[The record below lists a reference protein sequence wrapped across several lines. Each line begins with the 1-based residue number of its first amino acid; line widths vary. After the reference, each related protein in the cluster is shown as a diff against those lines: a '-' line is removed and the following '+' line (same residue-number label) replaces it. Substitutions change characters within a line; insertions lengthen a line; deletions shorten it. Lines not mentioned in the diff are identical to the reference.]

1 MKKLMTPPS
10 LTIEHALL
18 GFLRQQPRHGYEIYQ
33 QLSDP
38 NGLWLTW
45 RMKQS
50 QLYALLAKLEDDGF
64 IVATLQ
70 PQETRPPRKV
80 LHLTEIGLAAF
91 LSWVNSPVAHP
102 RQMRLEFLVKFYF
115 ARREGHDLA
124 MSLVEQQRTL
134 CQSWLIQQA
143 AQGSGVSDPQAYA
156 WLVNQFRV
164 NQIEAL
170 ITWLDHCAQSPEMVA
185 VTV

>member
-1 MKKLMTPPS
+1 MNPPS

-50 QLYALLAKLEDDGF
+50 QLYALLAKLEDEGF
-64 IVATLQ
+64 IVATVQ
-70 PQETRPPRKV
+70 PQDARPPRKV

-91 LSWVNSPVAHP
+91 LSWLNSPVAHP

-115 ARREGHDLA
+115 ACREGNEPALR
-124 MSLVEQQRTL
+124 LVEQQRTL
-134 CQSWLIQQA
+134 CQSWLIQQE
-143 AQGSGVSDPQAYA
+143 AQGSSVSDPLAYA
-156 WLVNQFRV
+156 WVVNQFRV

-170 ITWLDHCAQSPEMVA
+170 IAWLDHCAQALEMAA
-185 VTV
+185 VTA

>member
-1 MKKLMTPPS
+1 MNQSS

-18 GFLRQQPRHGYEIYQ
+18 GFLRQRPRHGYEIYQ

-38 NGLWLTW
+38 TGLWLTW

-50 QLYALLAKLEDDGF
+50 QLYALLAKLEDGGF

-70 PQETRPPRKV
+70 PQDARPPRKV

-91 LSWVNSPVAHP
+91 LAWVNSPVAHP

-115 ARREGHDLA
+115 ARHEGDDVALR
-124 MSLVEQQRTL
+124 LVEQQHIL
-134 CQSWLIQQA
+134 CQSWLIQQE
-143 AQGSGVSDPQAYA
+143 AQGSSVSDPQAYA

-170 ITWLDHCAQSPEMVA
+170 IAWLDHCAQALEMV
-185 VTV
+185 TITT